1 MDRSPTN
8 SSSSPGIR
16 SGRDRHAD
24 LPQGLPECYTS
35 LVSFA
40 RWLEGGGTAALMYHK
55 LGPRPPRVR
64 LKGLYVAERLFRRQ
78 LNELKAAGY
87 VAVDPGAFCHSGMDS
102 ARSVAFTFDD
112 GFENVLRLGIGPLRE
127 HGFRAIQYLVPG
139 LLGGTNEWEQRQGEA
154 VERLMDAAQVREWIA
169 AGHWIGAHTRTHP
182 WLTRIPL
189 EEAKEEIR
197 SSKLALEDLF
207 GIPIRHFCYPYG
219 DWNRPVR
226 DLVEAAGFETA
237 CTTHPGAN
245 LPGGDPFLLRRL
257 TARHVSLKWKTLGTW
272 IRVALASRG

>member
-1 MDRSPTN
+1 MDFP
-8 SSSSPGIR
+8 SSSSSTI
-16 SGRDRHAD
+16 SGPAPERDGHAD
-24 LPQGLPECYTS
+24 APRNLPDCYTS

-40 RWLEGGGTAALMYHK
+40 PWLESGGTAALMYHK

-78 LNELKAAGY
+78 LSELKSAGY
-87 VAVDPGAFCHSGMDS
+87 TAVDPGALGSQGGGG
-102 ARSVAFTFDD
+102 ARRIALTFDD
-112 GFENVLRLGIGPLRE
+112 GFENVLRLGLGPLRE

-154 VERLMDAAQVREWIA
+154 VERLMDAAQVREWLA

-182 WLTRIPL
+182 WLTKIPL
-189 EEAKEEIR
+189 GEAREEIR

-207 GIPIRHFCYPYG
+207 GVPIRHFCYPYG

-237 CTTHPGAN
+237 CTTRPGIN
-245 LPGGDPFLLRRL
+245 LTGGDPFLLRRL
-257 TARHVSLKWKTLGTW
+257 TARHVSLKWRTLGTW